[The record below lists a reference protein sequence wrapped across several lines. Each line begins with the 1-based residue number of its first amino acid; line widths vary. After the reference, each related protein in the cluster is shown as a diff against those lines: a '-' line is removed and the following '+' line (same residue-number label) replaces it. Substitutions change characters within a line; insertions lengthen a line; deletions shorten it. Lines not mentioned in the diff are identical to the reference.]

1 MCYLGIGYPGDA
13 FVDIVQSLSPV
24 RSVNSWSTRRFVSL
38 CGQRKDSESIVVGAI
53 AQDSRSVSYELNLS
67 FWQPIW
73 CLGVTRIRD
82 GEPARS

>member
-1 MCYLGIGYPGDA
+1 MCYLGIGYLGDA
-13 FVDIVQSLSPV
+13 FVEIVQSLSPV
-24 RSVNSWSTRRFVSL
+24 RSVNSWSTRHLVPCVKHKRT
-38 CGQRKDSESIVVGAI
+38 ESIVVGAV

-73 CLGVTRIRD
+73 CSGMTRIRD

>member
-13 FVDIVQSLSPV
+13 FVDIVQSLSHV
-24 RSVNSWSTRRFVSL
+24 RSVNSWSTRRFEPCVKHK
-38 CGQRKDSESIVVGAI
+38 RAESIVVGVI

-67 FWQPIW
+67 FWPPIQ
-73 CLGVTRIRD
+73 CLGMTRIRD